1 MRRRRG
7 RRPQRPI
14 YAASLCIPR
23 PPLVR
28 PLIALTERSTADQS
42 CAISAAAAEI
52 LKIKAKAPQGRICG
66 NEIIGQPASVD
77 GDFTG
82 DLAAPCAA
90 S

>member
-1 MRRRRG
+1 MK
-7 RRPQRPI
+7 I
-14 YAASLCIPR
+14 
-23 PPLVR
+23 
-28 PLIALTERSTADQS
+28 QS
-42 CAISAAAAEI
+42 DGDEYDNGGNVVEGNQISAAAAEI